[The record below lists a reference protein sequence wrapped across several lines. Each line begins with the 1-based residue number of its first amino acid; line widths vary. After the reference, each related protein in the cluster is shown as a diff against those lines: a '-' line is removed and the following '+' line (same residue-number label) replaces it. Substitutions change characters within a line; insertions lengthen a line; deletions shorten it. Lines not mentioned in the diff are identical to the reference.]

1 MERKPIAR
9 SKFKI
14 FSPLLESAALN
25 EVIYN
30 IRFDY
35 GLNELTDYDDN

>member
-1 MERKPIAR
+1 MERKPMVR
-9 SKFKI
+9 SKYKI
-14 FSPLLESAALN
+14 FSPLVEAAALH

-35 GLNELTDYDDN
+35 GLD